1 MKSCISVCL
10 TLLLAGGAAFGQRA
24 TGFSEERWK
33 KQAEHERILLAVP
46 EAARSEALHRRL
58 TEEPH
63 IAGDPQQRK
72 VAEFVLEQFRS
83 FGLEA
88 EIREYPVYLP
98 YPRSVDLRLVAP
110 DERQL
115 PNTEDGYP
123 EDKDSYDSRVI
134 MPFNGYSPSGQ
145 AEADVVY
152 ANYGLPEDYEQLKKL
167 GIDVRGK
174 IVLVRYGSSF
184 RGVKSRVAE
193 EHGAAGL
200 LIYSDPRDDGY
211 MAGDVF
217 PKGPYRP
224 PSAVQRGS
232 VQYLFVYPG
241 DPQTPGYASTA
252 TATRVAPDQIQ
263 NLTKVPTHPLSYRNA
278 EHIIR
283 ALAGP
288 VVPQGW
294 QGGLPLTYHIGPGPA
309 RIRMKL
315 EMDYQVRPI
324 WNVIATL
331 RGWEEPDRV
340 VVLGNHLDAW
350 TYGAVDPN
358 SGTVALLETARAFG
372 KLLQQGIRPRRT
384 VILAG
389 WDGEEYG
396 LIGSTEWAEEFKEM
410 LSQQAVA
417 YLNVDVAVTGKEME
431 AQAVPS
437 LKEFL
442 REASRAVTD
451 PASGKSVYEI
461 WRSGRE
467 GAPPDNTAAG
477 DGMVRRPSAR
487 VGDLGSGSD
496 YTVFLDHIGVPSL
509 SMSFSGPY
517 GVYHSIY
524 DSHFWMARFG
534 DPLWQYHPAMARLWG
549 VAGWRLAN
557 ADVLPFDYET
567 YGREILEHAERVEKA
582 GVAKKVE
589 LDWSKLKQQ
598 ARKLQQLGM
607 TVRKATVSI
616 PAQASTLNAALMQ
629 VERALL
635 LEKGLPGRPWY
646 RHSIYA
652 PGFYSGYASKP
663 LPGISEAIDAGNGQL
678 AGQQLEAVVAALAR
692 ANAILSRVA
701 EIQ

>member
-1 MKSCISVCL
+1 M
-10 TLLLAGGAAFGQRA
+10 
-24 TGFSEERWK
+24 
-33 KQAEHERILLAVP
+33 AVP
-46 EAARSEALHRRL
+46 ESTRSEALHRRL

-110 DERQL
+110 EEKQL

-123 EDKDSYDSRVI
+123 EDKDSYDARVI

-184 RGVKSRVAE
+184 RGVKARVAE
-193 EHGAAGL
+193 ENGAAGL

-224 PSAVQRGS
+224 PSGVQRGS

-252 TATRVAPDQIQ
+252 TATRVKPDQIQ
-263 NLTKVPTHPLSYRNA
+263 NLTKVPTHPISYRNA
-278 EHIIR
+278 EQILR
-283 ALAGP
+283 VLAGP

-331 RGWEEPDRV
+331 RGSEEPDRV
-340 VVLGNHLDAW
+340 VILGNHLDAW

-384 VILAG
+384 IILAG

-396 LIGSTEWAEEFKEM
+396 LIGSTEWGEEFKEM

-461 WRSGRE
+461 WQSGRE
-467 GAPPDNTAAG
+467 GAPPGNAAAE
-477 DGMVRRPSAR
+477 DGMARQRSAQ

-524 DSHFWMARFG
+524 DSHYWMARFG
-534 DPLWQYHPAMARLWG
+534 DPLWQYHPAMARLWS
-549 VAGWRLAN
+549 VLGWRLAN

-567 YGREILEHAERVEKA
+567 YGREILEHAEKVEKA
-582 GVAKKVE
+582 GVAKKIE
-589 LDWSKLKQQ
+589 LDWSKLKDE
-598 ARKLQQLGM
+598 ARRMQQLGM

-616 PAQASTLNAALMQ
+616 PAQASALNARLMQ

-678 AGQQLEAVVAALAR
+678 AGQQLAAVVAALGR
-692 ANAILSRVA
+692 ANAILTRAA